1 MRVLIAPDSFKGSL
15 TAIAAAK
22 AIGRGVLQVYPKAEL
37 DIIPMADGGEGTV
50 EALVSAT
57 GGTLC
62 THTVQDPLGR
72 SVEAVWGLLGK
83 GKGAVVE
90 MAAASGL
97 PLLQAEERA
106 PLITSTFGTGELIA
120 RALESIHA
128 KATSE
133 QVKPRLVIGIGGS
146 ATNDGGAGALEALG
160 VKFYDEAGN
169 ILPSGGGALV
179 NLAKIDFSGMHPLV
193 SKTEILVACDVD
205 TPLCGSRGA
214 SAVFGPQK
222 GASPDDVKLLDS
234 ALEHYAKI
242 CSASTGKDVAIFPG
256 AGAAGGLGAGL
267 LFFTPARL
275 VPGVELVLETTDFA
289 NRVAMADLV
298 ITGEGQTDRQTIYG
312 KAPVGVAKCAKHH
325 GKPVLCLSGSL
336 GEGASEVYEH
346 GIDALAS
353 LVCTFS
359 NIQECVQ
366 KADSLLQKAA
376 ERACRL
382 LALGQKLA
390 GN

>member
-22 AIGRGVLQVYPKAEL
+22 AIGRGVLQVFPDAVL
-37 DIIPMADGGEGTV
+37 DIIAMADGGEGTV
-50 EALVSAT
+50 EALVNAT

-62 THTVQDPLGR
+62 SHTVQDPLGR
-72 SVEAVWGLLGK
+72 PVEAIWGLLGS

-97 PLLQAEERA
+97 PLLSQEERA

-120 RALESIHA
+120 KALEAIHQQA
-128 KATSE
+128 LPASG
-133 QVKPRLVIGIGGS
+133 KPLLVIGIGGS

-160 VKFYDEAGN
+160 VRFYDAAGK
-169 ILPSGGGALV
+169 ILPRGGGALA
-179 NLAKIDFSGMHPLV
+179 NLAKVDFTDIHPLLAR
-193 SKTEILVACDVD
+193 TEILVACDVD

-222 GASPDDVKLLDS
+222 GACPETVQILDQ
-234 ALEHYAKI
+234 ALAKYAKV
-242 CSASTGKDVAIFPG
+242 SAKSTGKDIAEQAG

-267 LFFTPARL
+267 LFYTPAKL
-275 VPGVELVLETTDFA
+275 IPGVDLVLETTDFSSRA
-289 NRVAMADLV
+289 ALADLV

-312 KAPVGVAKCAKHH
+312 KAPVGVAKCAKKH

-336 GEGASEVYEH
+336 GENSADVYEH

-359 NIQECVQ
+359 TIQECLQ
-366 KADSLLQKAA
+366 KADELLQIAA

-382 LALGQKLA
+382 LALGQKLI
-390 GN
+390 